1 MYNLNNE
8 YICIE
13 VVIDIRYY
21 LFSSTKLL
29 FAAIVV
35 FAALAVILALLYF
48 NFPSLHTSK
57 LVMGATLIS
66 QSHEEEPN
74 AAAPAKSD
82 LEKYFRPS
90 KLPILNNRALSQDKP
105 FYFPPGD
112 TADIT
117 SIKIPEEYLKSPEDS
132 IIYYFSILREAENLI
147 PGKFGGCGS
156 VGSAKNPYPI
166 AYNFLTSEY
175 QKRMSFNQYL
185 KSFEGIG
192 HTNLIKLRKLSP
204 DQIHP
209 KDMRYFVEIE
219 TIEGSDKG
227 LTYFAYY
234 YGFVYMQKQGNK
246 YLISDMTLSGEDFLC
261 AAYHGWSH
269 DAEANVAIRYGG
281 WCKMIKEKYPTKQEG
296 YVKLL
301 SFKGTDGSDY
311 MIEFM
316 QLTNDTDFEVAQY
329 KKGADGKWQVVHLNP
344 EKCVEEKQ
352 QP

>member
-1 MYNLNNE
+1 LYSLHLE
-8 YICIE
+8 YIYSK
-13 VVIDIRYY
+13 VVIAIKYY
-21 LFSSTKLL
+21 LFNRTKLL
-29 FAAIVV
+29 LAAIIIFIVI
-35 FAALAVILALLYF
+35 AAILALLYYKL
-48 NFPSLHTSK
+48 PGIHTSK

-66 QSHEEEPN
+66 QCREDEPN
-74 AAAPAKSD
+74 TAAPDKPD

-90 KLPILNNRALSQDKP
+90 KLPILNNRALSQEKP
-105 FYFPPGD
+105 IYFPPGG

-117 SIKIPEEYLKSPEDS
+117 NIKIPGEYLKSPEDS
-132 IIYYFSILREAENLI
+132 IIYYFSILREAANLI

-156 VGSAKNPYPI
+156 VGSGTNPFPI
-166 AYNFLTSEY
+166 SYNFLTSEY

-192 HTNLIKLRKLSP
+192 HTNLIKHRKLSP

-281 WCKMIKEKYPTKQEG
+281 WCKMIKEKYPTNQKG

-311 MIEFM
+311 MIEFIE
-316 QLTNDTDFEVAQY
+316 LTNDTDVEVAQY
-329 KKGADGKWQVVHLNP
+329 KKGTDGLWHVVYLDP
-344 EKCVEEKQ
+344 AKCVEEKRN
-352 QP
+352 